1 MGDLRDGELILA
13 VDRPKTSKQIPNS
26 AQQQQ
31 TEAVSQQKQQ
41 DTLLVG
47 QVVVIENKNYQIQ
60 QQQHQQ
66 QQQQQSNETMSS
78 PSSSSSSSFGKDST
92 ASTTMNTAVVD
103 TRLSVPS
110 GSVQV
115 GKFMYPKKHP
125 SFFDQPMFKPQSK
138 GTFQLRQVLGT
149 LNQKPQKDEIVEK
162 FSNKDFY
169 NKVFLLTSHPLK
181 ERK

>member
-1 MGDLRDGELILA
+1 MGWGSFIKYQKNLDPSWKSVKKGTWDLRDGELILA

-78 PSSSSSSSFGKDST
+78 PSSSSSSSSSFGKDST

-115 GKFMYPKKHP
+115 GKFMYPKNHP
-125 SFFDQPMFKPQSK
+125 SFFDQPM
-138 GTFQLRQVLGT
+138 
-149 LNQKPQKDEIVEK
+149 
-162 FSNKDFY
+162 
-169 NKVFLLTSHPLK
+169 
-181 ERK
+181 